1 MRSACNTILY
11 ILLISV
17 AATCISNKAVC
28 SDKELPQFPK
38 AIGEN
43 DWDTFPDAASKVL
56 LSSSVDELN
65 DLEASDDISA
75 QLFARWE
82 KLCRRH
88 GNSRDLIGS
97 VVGGSTFSGFVQGRL
112 HCVLPDW
119 WGRSFSDRLNLETE
133 AGAAKLA
140 RIGWQRTGRFFH
152 PLDTTVEKVGHQLF
166 VQMKGMTVPLD
177 LSEVNP
183 AAGIFTLAV
192 AKEGPKCFVAV
203 AGTWAFPY
211 SIFCF
216 DIDSK
221 KLVWRQEVWCSS
233 LAGASGISGIHLAGI
248 SVSDGVVASY
258 GATCD
263 ATYIEGFEIATGS
276 PRFRFSTAYF
286 DRTDP

>member
-1 MRSACNTILY
+1 MRSACNTTLCI
-11 ILLISV
+11 ILLSV
-17 AATCISNKAVC
+17 AATYLSNKALC
-28 SDKELPQFPK
+28 GNKELPNFPK
-38 AIGEN
+38 AIEED

-65 DLEASDDISA
+65 DLEASDDITA

-97 VVGGSTFSGFVQGRL
+97 VFGGSTFSGFVQGRL
-112 HCVLPDW
+112 HCDLPDW
-119 WGRSFSDRLNLETE
+119 WGRSFSERLSLETE
-133 AGAAKLA
+133 AAAEKLA
-140 RIGWQRTGRFFH
+140 KIGWQRTGRFFH

-166 VQMKGMTVPLD
+166 VQMNGLTVPLD
-177 LSEVNP
+177 LSEVNSVS
-183 AAGIFTLAV
+183 GDCTLAV

-203 AGTWAFPY
+203 AGQWGFSY

-233 LAGASGISGIHLAGI
+233 LAGASGIPGIHLAGI

-258 GATCD
+258 GATCG